1 MSFAGSD
8 SLGKQ
13 QREPVETGMATEAL
27 RDSEAVV
34 SGSQVQTCSMEIQAG
49 LEKLRA
55 ASAWRLGIQA
65 ELGAWHLDS

>member
-1 MSFAGSD
+1 
-8 SLGKQ
+8 
-13 QREPVETGMATEAL
+13 MATEAL

-55 ASAWRLGIQA
+55 AAWKQEIRA
-65 ELGAWHLDS
+65 ELGAWYLDS